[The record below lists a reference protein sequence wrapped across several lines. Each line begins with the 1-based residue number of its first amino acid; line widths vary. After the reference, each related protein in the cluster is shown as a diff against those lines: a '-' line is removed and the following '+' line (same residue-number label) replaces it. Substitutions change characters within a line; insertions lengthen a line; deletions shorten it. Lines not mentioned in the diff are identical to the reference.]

1 MRTPRECLTKA
12 LEMEALAESDG
23 RPSLRAAWLAMA
35 AEWRTLA
42 GRAVCQDHA
51 ALLWEPSL

>member
-23 RPSLRAAWLAMA
+23 RPSVQAAWLTMA
-35 AEWRTLA
+35 AEWRALA
-42 GRAVCQDHA
+42 NRAVFQDHA
-51 ALLWEPSL
+51 GLMWEPSL